1 MSKWSAVGKRKHP
14 IARTAIVL
22 LALITTSCGA
32 HRITSSPSGASV
44 YGLYGSDDAKPK
56 PEELR
61 QFIKTKTTPFTFPSG
76 PSGHWYQVRKENYA
90 DSEIIF
96 LPTNTWSGVKSHHF
110 DMEPLP
116 HAHSESTE
124 SNRRTPDSEPAKE
137 SVILAVF
144 DIEDVTKQL
153 KEQETLQIREFL
165 ETRLTELGGFKT
177 IPREQLRQRL
187 QREKAGSYRA
197 CFDEACQIELG
208 KEVAAEK
215 SLATRILK
223 VGSTCV
229 VTSKLF
235 DLKTATSEK
244 AASARV
250 ACSPEGLLEGINQL
264 AKQLC
269 AP

>member
-1 MSKWSAVGKRKHP
+1 MWSVVGKAKRSIGHR
-14 IARTAIVL
+14 ALVL
-22 LALITTSCGA
+22 LALITASCGA
-32 HRITSSPSGASV
+32 HRITSTPSGASV
-44 YGLYGSDDAKPK
+44 RVFSGAEDAKPK
-56 PEELR
+56 PEEMYQEKDR
-61 QFIKTKTTPFTFPSG
+61 TTPFTFGGG
-76 PSGHWYQVRKENYA
+76 PAGIWYQVIKENYT
-90 DSEIIF
+90 DSEVIY
-96 LPTNTWSGVKSHHF
+96 LASNVWSGVKSHHF
-110 DMEPLP
+110 ILKPLI
-116 HAHSESTE
+116 HAQAVS
-124 SNRRTPDSEPAKE
+124 PAPAKK

-153 KEQETLQIREFL
+153 KEQEILQIQEFL
-165 ETRLTELGGFKT
+165 ETRLTELGGFK
-177 IPREQLRQRL
+177 IVPREQLRQRL
-187 QREKAGSYRA
+187 QQEKTDSYRA

-215 SLATRILK
+215 SLSTRILK

-250 ACSPEGLLEGINQL
+250 ACSPEGLLEGMDQL
-264 AKQLC
+264 ATQLS